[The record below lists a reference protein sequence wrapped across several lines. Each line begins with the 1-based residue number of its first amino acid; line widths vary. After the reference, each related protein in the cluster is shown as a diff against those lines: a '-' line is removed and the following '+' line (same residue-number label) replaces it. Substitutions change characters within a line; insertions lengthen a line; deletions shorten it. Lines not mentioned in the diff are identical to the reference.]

1 MELNPDFQEFLRS
14 FVDHDVRFLIVDG
27 YALAA
32 HGHPRYTKDLD
43 VWVWTDPSN
52 AERVVAALEEFGFGG
67 LGLAS
72 ADFEEPGVVVQLG
85 REPQRIDI
93 LTIATGLE
101 FDDAYEHRV
110 LVDVGGLPVP
120 FISVDDLRTNKLA
133 TGRLRD
139 QADAADLPP
148 GDGSGF

>member
-14 FVDHDVRFLIVDG
+14 FVVHDVRFLIVGG

-52 AERVVAALEEFGFGG
+52 SARVIAALEDFGFGG

-72 ADFEEPGVVVQLG
+72 ADFEEPDSVIQLG

-93 LTIATGLE
+93 LTFATGLA
-101 FDDAYEHRV
+101 FDDAYSRRV
-110 LVDVGGLPVP
+110 LLDVGGLDVP
-120 FISVDDLRTNKLA
+120 FISVADLRANKLA

-139 QADAADLPP
+139 QADAAELPP
-148 GDGSGF
+148 SPGELA

>member
-14 FVDHDVRFLIVDG
+14 FVDHDVRFLIVGG

-43 VWVWTDPSN
+43 VWVWTDQDN
-52 AERVVAALEEFGFGG
+52 AARVIKALDDFGFGG
-67 LGLAS
+67 LGLSA
-72 ADFEEPGVVVQLG
+72 ADFEDPDMVVQLG

-93 LTIATGLE
+93 LTVATGLSFE
-101 FDDAYEHRV
+101 QAYQARMTIEI
-110 LVDVGGLPVP
+110 GGVPVP
-120 FISVDDLRTNKLA
+120 FVSVDDLRTNKMA

-139 QADAADLPP
+139 RADVADL
-148 GDGSGF
+148 SGTDRDEP